1 MTSVLDEIL
10 LKAPPV
16 PPIKRVRVEEPR
28 VVSPETFAR
37 MLKVHIATA
46 DYRNMPLKGN
56 T

>member
-37 MLKVHIATA
+37 MLKVHVMQS
-46 DYRNMPLKGN
+46 DPYNMPMKRN
-56 T
+56 